1 MNSTLTLRIDSDTA
15 RLLDEVS
22 KKTGSP
28 KSKIVRDALRKQLL
42 IDSFQNLRK
51 KGLHLAEAQG
61 LLTDEDIFNDI
72 S

>member
-51 KGLHLAEAQG
+51 KGLPLAEAQG
-61 LLTDEDIFNDI
+61 LLTDEDIFNEI